1 MSRTPAKAFHSLLR
15 TQFAPYVPQWGGNQ
29 MTLNSIYSLVFAV
42 KSAKQ
47 SDNNTTV
54 GDGNGSKSS
63 SPIAK
68 ALSTLSSPAAS
79 PSSSS
84 NSNDIY
90 TVMIQ
95 NEPNL
100 RLLSCNTLKHHHT
113 QNHNSD
119 SIIEVYT
126 LLSSAKFG
134 KQFKGPQENLPPE
147 LVTSVVMKL
156 LRSLERSLELQDGAV
171 VDSVIDLKL
180 QLWGAAVPLNT
191 WSSSSTT
198 TVGGVNG
205 SSRDDGCADGF
216 VYDASHGVGACG
228 DWILDPSVAG
238 AWESGRRLA
247 NWLLVNNDGGNRQ
260 MASVGLPD
268 RSTKGGS
275 GKFVPSIAALGS
287 GVGTVP
293 TTSSNLN
300 YDFPKPTND
309 GSKPYGT
316 GGTTGSARSNTYR
329 RQNGAGRGGGNRRSV
344 NKTSRPTQPLSR

>member
-1 MSRTPAKAFHSLLR
+1 
-15 TQFAPYVPQWGGNQ
+15 

-47 SDNNTTV
+47 SDNNNTV
-54 GDGNGSKSS
+54 RDGNGSKSS

-79 PSSSS
+79 TSSSS

-147 LVTSVVMKL
+147 LVTTVVMKL

-191 WSSSSTT
+191 WSSTT
-198 TVGGVNG
+198 TVVGGVNG
-205 SSRDDGCADGF
+205 SGSKDDGGADGF
-216 VYDASHGVGACG
+216 VYDAAHGVGACG

-293 TTSSNLN
+293 TTSLN
-300 YDFPKPTND
+300 MNYEFPKPTND
-309 GSKPYGT
+309 GSKTYGT
-316 GGTTGSARSNTYR
+316 GGGTPGSARSNTYR
-329 RQNGAGRGGGNRRSV
+329 RQNGAGRGGGNRIGV